1 MVLRR
6 QWSQRRAKQALESA
20 RVLDEVVAAQLR
32 LVSKLDD
39 AARRRAADYLAELV
53 LLAQAHRHFAAGWIG
68 RRELDERG
76 ERAMRTL
83 AELRQNQTRLA
94 QLTER
99 D

>member
-6 QWSQRRAKQALESA
+6 RWSRRRAKQALESA

-32 LVSKLDD
+32 LVPGLDD
-39 AARRRAADYLAELV
+39 AARRRAADHLAELV
-53 LLAQAHRHFAAGWIG
+53 LLAQANRYFAAGWIS

-76 ERAMRTL
+76 ARAMRTL
-83 AELRQNQTRLA
+83 AELRQNQSRLA

>member
-1 MVLRR
+1 
-6 QWSQRRAKQALESA
+6 
-20 RVLDEVVAAQLR
+20 
-32 LVSKLDD
+32 
-39 AARRRAADYLAELV
+39 V

-83 AELRQNQTRLA
+83 AELRQNQIRLA